1 MWRVEEFLERELQPV
16 GPSAGTMQHGENLHV
31 LAAETVSDNKWGT
44 RDDEFSCPVH
54 ATLAAHFRMLF
65 QQLHR
70 RKDPF
75 DHLVGRCRSVLGE
88 KFVRRLQV
96 AAGERRP
103 A

>member
-54 ATLAAHFRMLF
+54 ATLAAHFRVLF
-65 QQLHR
+65 QQLPCR
-70 RKDPF
+70 EDPF
-75 DHLVGRCRSVLGE
+75 DHPVGRDRSLLGQE
-88 KFVRRLQV
+88 FVRGLQV
-96 AAGERRP
+96 VAGERRP